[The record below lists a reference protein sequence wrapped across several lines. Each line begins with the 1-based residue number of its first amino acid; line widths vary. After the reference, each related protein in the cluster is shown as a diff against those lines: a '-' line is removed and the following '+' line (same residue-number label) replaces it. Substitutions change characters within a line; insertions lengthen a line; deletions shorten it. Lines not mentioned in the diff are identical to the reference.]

1 MRTLLLSRR
10 PSPALVVACIA
21 VAVALGDVSYAT
33 VQSIVPRNSVGT
45 PQLKTNS
52 VGTPQ
57 LKTNAVGFAQI
68 KSNSIT
74 SAKVRDFSL
83 RAWDFRR
90 GDLPAGPRGPD
101 GPAGPQGPA
110 GAIGDLTLRENSVSV
125 PGNQAGNSLYATRAV
140 QVTCQAG
147 EKAITGGTSWS
158 SDVNEEE
165 LQTIYSRPLLD
176 DKGKPI
182 GWRARG
188 GTDIAGDRVFSVQV
202 LCAK

>member
-1 MRTLLLSRR
+1 MRSRLLPRR
-10 PSPALVVACIA
+10 PSPALVVASIA
-21 VAVALGDVSYAT
+21 LAVALGDVGYAT
-33 VQSIVPRNSVGT
+33 VNAIVPNNSIGT
-45 PQLKTNS
+45 QQLKPNA
-52 VGTPQ
+52 VGLAQ
-57 LKTNAVGFAQI
+57 IKTNA
-68 KSNSIT
+68 IT
-74 SAKVRDFSL
+74 SAKVRDFTL

-110 GAIGDLTLRENSVSV
+110 GVIGDLTLRENSVSI
-125 PGNQAGNSLYATRAV
+125 PGNTAGNSLLTTRAV